1 MKPSIAI
8 TVGDFN
14 GIGPEV
20 VLKSV
25 THPQVRRIC
34 SPVLVGPS
42 SVFHHYAEL
51 LGIRYADRPFGLPA
65 GRSRALPVV
74 ESSVVGPDSIHPGT
88 LSHAAGRAAAH
99 AIETAVRLAMTR
111 QVAAVVTAPVSKQA
125 LHLAGVRY
133 PGQTEMVQ
141 ALSHSPRVA
150 MMLVSPTMR
159 VGLVTIHHP
168 LADVPRKLTAAR
180 IIDRVT
186 VLHEALQHDF
196 GVRRPV
202 LAVLALNPH
211 GGEGGDLGT
220 EEQRVI
226 LPALE
231 RLRRRGISL
240 DGPFPADGFFARYV
254 PGTYD
259 AVIAMYHDQGLIPL
273 KMSAGGRAVNVSVG
287 LRMVRTSP
295 DHGTAFPLAGTG
307 TADPHSMIEAI
318 RTAVRIARSHHRHNY
333 QQNGA

>member
-25 THPQVRRIC
+25 THPLVRRMC
-34 SPVLVGPS
+34 VPVLVGPS
-42 SVFHHYAEL
+42 TVFHYYAER
-51 LGIRYADRPFGLPA
+51 LGLRYADRPFGLPA
-65 GRSRALPVV
+65 GSSRALPIV
-74 ESSVVGPDSIHPGT
+74 ESSVVGPETIHPGT
-88 LSHAAGRAAAH
+88 LSQAAGRAAAH

-111 QVAAVVTAPVSKQA
+111 QVAAIVTAPVSKQA

-141 ALSHSPRVA
+141 ALSHSPHVA

-159 VGLVTIHHP
+159 VGLVTIHLP

-180 IIDRVT
+180 IIERVT
-186 VLHEALQHDF
+186 VLHEALRRDF
-196 GVRRPV
+196 GVRQPV

-211 GGEGGDLGT
+211 GGEGGDLGI
-220 EEQRVI
+220 EEHRII

-231 RLRRRGISL
+231 RLRRRGFSL

-254 PGTYD
+254 PGAYD

-295 DHGTAFPLAGTG
+295 DHGTAFPLAGAG
-307 TADPHSMIEAI
+307 VADPHSMVEAI
-318 RTAVRIARSHHRHNY
+318 RLAVRIARTRHRHENKK
-333 QQNGA
+333 NGV

>member
-1 MKPSIAI
+1 MKPFIAI

-34 SPVLVGPS
+34 TPVLVGPS
-42 SVFHHYAEL
+42 TVFHHYAEL
-51 LGIRYADRPFGLPA
+51 LGIRYVDRPFGLPA
-65 GRSRALPVV
+65 GRVRALPVV

-168 LADVPRKLTAAR
+168 LADVPKKLTAAR

-186 VLHEALQHDF
+186 VLHEALRHDF

>member
-1 MKPSIAI
+1 MKPFIAV

-25 THPQVRRIC
+25 THPLVRRIC
-34 SPVLVGPS
+34 VPVLVGPS
-42 SVFHHYAEL
+42 TVFHHYAER
-51 LGIRYADRPFGLPA
+51 LGLRYADRPFGLPA
-65 GRSRALPVV
+65 GRSRAFPIV
-74 ESSVVGPDSIHPGT
+74 ESSVVGPDTIHPGT
-88 LSHAAGRAAAH
+88 LSQAAGRAAAH

-111 QVAAVVTAPVSKQA
+111 QVAGIVTAPVSKQA

-141 ALSHSPRVA
+141 ALSHSPHVA

-168 LADVPRKLTAAR
+168 LADVARKLTAAR
-180 IIDRVT
+180 IIERVT
-186 VLHEALQHDF
+186 VLHEALRQDF

-211 GGEGGDLGT
+211 GGEGGELGT

-226 LPALE
+226 LPALD
-231 RLRRRGISL
+231 RLRRRGFSL
-240 DGPFPADGFFARYV
+240 DGPFAADGFFARYV
-254 PGTYD
+254 PGAYD
-259 AVIAMYHDQGLIPL
+259 AIIAMYHDQGLIPL
-273 KMSAGGRAVNVSVG
+273 KMSSGGRAVNVSVG

-307 TADPHSMIEAI
+307 VADPHSMIEAI
-318 RTAVRIARSHHRHNY
+318 RTAVRIARSHHRHDSKK
-333 QQNGA
+333 NGA